1 MTAAAD
7 PPHGLVDSTST
18 STRGAPVAPEVER
31 TILGAIVLN
40 NVELDVAQQ
49 LIGATHFSSDRHQI
63 IFEAMVNLDLKD
75 QPIDPVTLGHELK
88 EKVDRAGG
96 LAYLSTL
103 IDGLPIKPKVTSY
116 CEILLKQNARRVTW
130 TNAQKLA
137 DAAQAGDDYE
147 PLLLRLQEDAMRS
160 HSGQQHSVVL
170 GEFLNLES
178 PARTPL
184 LDPWLAK
191 QDISMVYG
199 KAGCGKTFFASAVA
213 LSVCTGTEFLGW
225 QAREPAA
232 VCYVDAEMTT
242 TAMQKRFT
250 SLLRGLA
257 PELPANAMDRLRIYS
272 YDQHGALPGLETI
285 EGQRAILKESEGAEL
300 LVLDNLSALL
310 SLGSENDADVWRPV
324 QKFLIRLR
332 HQGIATLFVHHAGK
346 SGDQRGTSSRS
357 DACDSVIKL
366 ERPGDSVFNGVHV
379 KTKFEKSRHLASGSV
394 LPMDVRC
401 PYDPEKSLW
410 EYTDVRSATKQECK
424 ELWTQMAV
432 DGVPKKKRVSQIA
445 KELKR
450 DESTV
455 YRHLKN
461 EGINTRSD

>member
-1 MTAAAD
+1 MQSA
-7 PPHGLVDSTST
+7 PSTKQL
-18 STRGAPVAPEVER
+18 RAVPACLEAEVA
-31 TILGAIVLN
+31 ILGSILLKDSVF
-40 NVELDVAQQ
+40 DQAQN
-49 LIGATHFSSDRHQI
+49 LIDATQFSSERHQL
-63 IFEAMVNLDLKD
+63 IFEAMVNLDLKG
-75 QPIDPVTLGHELK
+75 QAIDVTTVSNELK
-88 EKVDRAGG
+88 DKLERAGG
-96 LAYLSTL
+96 LAYLSSL
-103 IDGLPIKPKVTSY
+103 LDGLPRPQNIVPY
-116 CEILLKQNARRVTW
+116 CEILQEHHAQKVIATD
-130 TNAQKLA
+130 AQKLR
-137 DAAQAGDDYE
+137 DAILDGDDYE

-379 KTKFEKSRHLASGSV
+379 KIKFEKSRHLASGSV